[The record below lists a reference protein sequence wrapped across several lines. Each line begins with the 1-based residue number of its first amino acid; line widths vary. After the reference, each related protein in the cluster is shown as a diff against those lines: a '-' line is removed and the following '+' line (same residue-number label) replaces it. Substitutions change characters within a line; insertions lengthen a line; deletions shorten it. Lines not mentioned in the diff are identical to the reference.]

1 MEDQS
6 KFFNVIIDRTNQK
19 LNSFQ
24 AQVIVLE
31 SQLQMANDERDMYKK
46 YVEELP
52 GLNFNIEEHN
62 KLKNDYTLLE
72 NRMNVALGEQENNH
86 REALHNL
93 NLKHQEQKNQH
104 QEVLH
109 NLNLKHQEQKNQHQE
124 VLHNL
129 NLKHQEELKDLN
141 NQLQEALNVNY
152 EYIEKIKILQS
163 NNSNDTRFIRDQNE
177 TLLQEIRRLKAEMAE
192 MSTKK

>member
-46 YVEELP
+46 YVDELP

-62 KLKNDYTLLE
+62 KLKNDYALLE
-72 NRMNVALGEQENNH
+72 NRMNVALAEQEKNH
-86 REALHNL
+86 RESLHNL
-93 NLKHQEQKNQH
+93 NLKLQEQNNQHQEQKNQH
-104 QEVLH
+104 QEEVDKSNLFH
-109 NLNLKHQEQKNQHQE
+109 RETLQNLNLKHQEALN
-124 VLHNL
+124 NL
-129 NLKHQEELKDLN
+129 NT
-141 NQLQEALNVNY
+141 QLQEALNANY
-152 EYIEKIKILQS
+152 EHIEKIKILQS